1 VDGAATTD
9 AAGMSSTADNAI
21 GPVEMMLIG
30 FPGDSFNGS
39 IMPALGELTEQG
51 MVRLIDLI
59 VVTKD
64 GEGNVT
70 AVELDDL
77 DDVQA
82 AAFDDLEGEVG
93 ELFSDEDLLIAGERL
108 EPNSTAALVLWENS
122 WASKLSSAIF
132 DAGGE
137 VLMHDRIPA
146 EIVAMAMESQGAS

>member
-1 VDGAATTD
+1 
-9 AAGMSSTADNAI
+9 MSSTAENAI

-30 FPGDSFNGS
+30 FPDNRFDGS
-39 IMPALGELTEQG
+39 IMPALGELTESG

-64 GEGNVT
+64 GDGNVT

-77 DDVQA
+77 DENQA
-82 AAFDDLEGEVG
+82 AAFDVLDGEVA

-122 WASKLSSAIF
+122 WASKLNSAIGE
-132 DAGGE
+132 AGGE
-137 VLMHDRIPA
+137 VLMHDQIPA
-146 EIVAMAMESQGAS
+146 EIVAMAMDSQGAS